1 MTRPMRADARRNY
14 DRLLAEAQVVF
25 GEHGTDASLEELARR
40 AGVGIGTLYRHFPT
54 RDALIEAVVR
64 DRFDRLAARAE
75 ALRDADAAR
84 DALATWL
91 RLLIEGAG
99 TFRGMSAA
107 LMTTLADETS
117 QLYASCHAMRAAGT
131 DLLTRAQRA
140 GEVRPDIDTD
150 ELFTLAHG
158 IAWAHE
164 QRDTDDPHRLARLM
178 EVVMFGL
185 ATRPRS
191 DLDPAR

>member
-14 DRLLAEAQVVF
+14 ERLLAEARLLF
-25 GEHGTDASLEELARR
+25 AEHGVDASLEDLARR

-54 RDALIEAVVR
+54 RDALVEAVVR
-64 DRFDRLAARAE
+64 DRFDKLAARAR
-75 ALRDADAAR
+75 ALRDGPAAR

-99 TFRGMSAA
+99 TFRGMSAT
-107 LMTTLADETS
+107 LLNTLADENS
-117 QLYASCHAMRAAGT
+117 ELYASCHAMRAAGAE
-131 DLLTRAQRA
+131 LLTRAQAA
-140 GEVRPDIDTD
+140 GEVRPDVDTD

-164 QRDTDDPHRLARLM
+164 QRYGDDPERLPKLVD
-178 EVVMFGL
+178 VVVLGL
-185 ATRPRS
+185 VTRP
-191 DLDPAR
+191 